1 MENLVIAKA
10 REETVSFLSFPGV
23 LAEGGGEGGSE
34 GARVGVWDRTLP
46 ASERLP
52 WRGGS
57 CLPGLHTG
65 PAGFLF
71 LSAPTGSSPSFR
83 SARACSLP

>member
-57 CLPGLHTG
+57 CLPGLHTVG
-65 PAGFLF
+65 RSVP
-71 LSAPTGSSPSFR
+71 LSTHGL
-83 SARACSLP
+83 LPILQVS